1 MRQVTSEIVNYMNE
15 NEIVVNNTNYKLELL
30 NFIAE
35 GVLNDLNKEQFDDL
49 LHEAMTVLLEGENFS
64 VSWQLT
70 QHKKVEK
77 SLDFWSFRG
86 HNIDIL

>member
-1 MRQVTSEIVNYMNE
+1 MREVTSEIVDYMNE

-49 LHEAMTVLLEGENFS
+49 LHEAMTVLLEGDNF
-64 VSWQLT
+64 
-70 QHKKVEK
+70 
-77 SLDFWSFRG
+77 
-86 HNIDIL
+86 NIN

>member
-1 MRQVTSEIVNYMNE
+1 MYREVTQEIVDYMNE

-49 LHEAMTVLLEGENFS
+49 LHEAMTVLLEGENFN
-64 VSWQLT
+64 V
-70 QHKKVEK
+70 
-77 SLDFWSFRG
+77 
-86 HNIDIL
+86 

>member
-35 GVLNDLNKEQFDDL
+35 GVLNDLNKEQFDYL
-49 LHEAMTVLLEGENFS
+49 LHEAMTVLLEGENFN
-64 VSWQLT
+64 V
-70 QHKKVEK
+70 
-77 SLDFWSFRG
+77 
-86 HNIDIL
+86 

>member
-1 MRQVTSEIVNYMNE
+1 MRQVTSEIVDYMNE

-49 LHEAMTVLLEGENFS
+49 LHEAMTVLLEGENFNVTWGS
-64 VSWQLT
+64 YITQKSWKIAWLL
-70 QHKKVEK
+70 V
-77 SLDFWSFRG
+77 L
-86 HNIDIL
+86 

>member
-1 MRQVTSEIVNYMNE
+1 MYREVTQEIIDYMNE

-49 LHEAMTVLLEGENFS
+49 LHEAMTVLLEGENFN
-64 VSWQLT
+64 V
-70 QHKKVEK
+70 
-77 SLDFWSFRG
+77 
-86 HNIDIL
+86 

>member
-1 MRQVTSEIVNYMNE
+1 MRQVTSEIVDYMNE

-49 LHEAMTVLLEGENFS
+49 LHEAMTVS
-64 VSWQLT
+64 VSYTHLT
-70 QHKKVEK
+70 LPTICSV
-77 SLDFWSFRG
+77 
-86 HNIDIL
+86 

>member
-35 GVLNDLNKEQFDDL
+35 GVLKDLNKEEFDYL
-49 LHEAMTVLLEGENFS
+49 LN
-64 VSWQLT
+64 
-70 QHKKVEK
+70 
-77 SLDFWSFRG
+77 
-86 HNIDIL
+86 

>member
-15 NEIVVNNTNYKLELL
+15 NESVVNNTNYKLELL

-49 LHEAMTVLLEGENFS
+49 LHEAMTVLLEGENFN
-64 VSWQLT
+64 V
-70 QHKKVEK
+70 
-77 SLDFWSFRG
+77 
-86 HNIDIL
+86 

>member
-1 MRQVTSEIVNYMNE
+1 MREVTSEIVDYMNE

-49 LHEAMTVLLEGENFS
+49 LHEAMTVLLEGDNFN
-64 VSWQLT
+64 V
-70 QHKKVEK
+70 
-77 SLDFWSFRG
+77 
-86 HNIDIL
+86 N

>member
-1 MRQVTSEIVNYMNE
+1 MRQVTSEIVDYMNE

-49 LHEAMTVLLEGENFS
+49 LHEAMTILLEGENFN
-64 VSWQLT
+64 V
-70 QHKKVEK
+70 
-77 SLDFWSFRG
+77 
-86 HNIDIL
+86 

>member
-1 MRQVTSEIVNYMNE
+1 MRQVTREIVNYMNE

-49 LHEAMTVLLEGENFS
+49 LHEAMTVLLEGENFN
-64 VSWQLT
+64 V
-70 QHKKVEK
+70 
-77 SLDFWSFRG
+77 
-86 HNIDIL
+86 

>member
-1 MRQVTSEIVNYMNE
+1 MYREVTQEIIDYMNE

-49 LHEAMTVLLEGENFS
+49 LHEAMTVLLEGDNFN
-64 VSWQLT
+64 V
-70 QHKKVEK
+70 
-77 SLDFWSFRG
+77 
-86 HNIDIL
+86 N

>member
-1 MRQVTSEIVNYMNE
+1 MREVTSEIVDYMNE

-49 LHEAMTVLLEGENFS
+49 LHEAMTVLLEGDNFN
-64 VSWQLT
+64 L
-70 QHKKVEK
+70 
-77 SLDFWSFRG
+77 
-86 HNIDIL
+86 N

>member
-15 NEIVVNNTNYKLELL
+15 KEIVVNNTNYKLELL

-49 LHEAMTVLLEGENFS
+49 LHEAMTVLLEGENFN
-64 VSWQLT
+64 V
-70 QHKKVEK
+70 
-77 SLDFWSFRG
+77 
-86 HNIDIL
+86 